1 MCLLT
6 FAVDDVPSFKNLDL
20 WRKEFV
26 YYADVK
32 ADFPF
37 LVVGNKVSENQLSS
51 IQSCMCLKPKSF
63 HMLTVQETTK
73 MAVG

>member
-6 FAVDDVPSFKNLDL
+6 FAVDDPPSFVNLET
-20 WRKEFV
+20 WRKEFT

-37 LVVGNKVSENQLSS
+37 LVVGNKVL
-51 IQSCMCLKPKSF
+51 
-63 HMLTVQETTK
+63 
-73 MAVG
+73 